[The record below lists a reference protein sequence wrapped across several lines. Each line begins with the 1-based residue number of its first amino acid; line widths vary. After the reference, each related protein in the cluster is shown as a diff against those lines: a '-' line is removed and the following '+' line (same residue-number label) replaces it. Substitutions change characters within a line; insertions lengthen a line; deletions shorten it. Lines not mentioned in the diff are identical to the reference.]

1 MNQSPGGIENATG
14 LFGLQHLKSL
24 NLAYNQFDATQI
36 PSRLANLRNLT
47 YLNLS
52 NAGFGGQIPIE
63 ISNMARLV
71 TLDLSSLSYSGSS
84 LESQNLRASPLNIEN
99 SNLSTFPLKF
109 EIPNSSTSL
118 ELKIST
124 TSLFK
129 LKISNLSLLIQN
141 FTQLRELYLDGLF
154 SLSGPITSSFAKLR
168 SLSVIRLDQ
177 NSLSSLVPKVLAQFM
192 NLTSLRLSNCG
203 LRGTFPQKI
212 LQLATLEHLDLSNNK
227 FLQGS
232 LPNFPQNQSLRT
244 LTLTFTNFSGILPD
258 SIANLKN
265 LSRIELSNCNFTG
278 AIPTSM
284 ANLTQIVYLDLSSNR
299 FTWSNAHLSTR
310 SKNLSYLDLSRNQLT
325 EASAWPTTKLR
336 AKFLDF
342 PDASSSL
349 LDTLD
354 LSGNRLE
361 GPIPMLEPIPSSV
374 GNLGQLE
381 SFDLSWNQLSGEIPL
396 QLASLNFLS
405 FLNLS
410 NNHFLGKIPSAK
422 SEDSA
427 PALSKEL
434 DWQFI
439 VTGTGFGIA
448 SAVVVVPLMFSDK
461 VNQWYDDHMID
472 ELLMVV
478 LPMFGLIYKTSHQR
492 RIEAEKD
499 LEEENTDE
507 DDDEYDETET
517 EEFRGRYC
525 VLCSKLDVTR
535 ERVVHDPKFL
545 VSGQC
550 QSDQQSLLLQLKNS
564 VVFNSNSSVNLAH
577 WDQNTDCCNWS
588 GVDCDDAGHVIGLN
602 LSNESISGGIE
613 NATGLFALQNLNSLN
628 LAYNKFN
635 ATQIPSRL
643 ANLTNLTYLNLSNA
657 GFAGQIPSS
666 ISGMTK
672 LVTLDLSSLT
682 FVGVSLL
689 KLENPNLS
697 TFLQNFT
704 EIRELYLDG
713 VNISAQGNEWCQA
726 LSSSLPNLQ
735 VLSMSSCFLSGPI
748 DLSLG
753 NLQSLSVIRLNQN
766 NLSSP
771 VPDIL
776 ANFSNLT
783 SLHLSN
789 CGLQGTFPEKILQV
803 PTLGTLDL
811 SHNNLL
817 QGSLPD
823 FPRNNSLRS
832 LMLQE
837 TSLSGPLLDSIG
849 ELKSLSRIELTSCNF
864 TGPIPTSLSNLT
876 QLVYLDLSLN
886 NFTGPVPPLH
896 MSKNLSYL
904 DLSQNHLTGAIS
916 FTEWK
921 QLLYLVY
928 VDLWNNSLEGKI
940 PSSLFSRP
948 LLKQLQLANNQFE
961 GQLPE
966 FLNPSTSVLETLDL
980 TGNRLE
986 GHIPMS
992 IFELKHLSI
1001 LLLSSNK
1008 FNGTV
1013 QLDKVQKLGNLTRL
1027 DFSYNSLVVNASSG
1041 SSFPPKISTLKLASC
1056 NLSMIPDLKNQ
1067 TNLYQLDLSD
1077 NQISGEIPNWI
1088 WRVGNGNL
1096 IHLNLSHNL
1105 LVGLQEP
1112 YNLSNLSV
1120 LDLHF
1125 NKLQGEIPKPP
1136 QSAIYAMMA
1145 DEDEAQSNLKH
1156 LRFEFLGLT
1165 QLYYQDSVTV
1175 TSKGQEMELVKIL
1188 TIFTSI
1194 DLSSNKLEG
1203 PIPEVM
1209 GQFISLYVLNLSN
1222 NALTGTI
1229 PISYWKLATTGVLGP
1244 LSTQLQSF
1252 SSTSFEGNERLC
1264 GPPLTNNCTT
1274 NSSKSEHSAPALSK
1288 EFDWQFIVIGIAFG
1302 IGSAVVV
1309 APLMFSDKVNQW
1321 YDDHIIDELL
1331 MVILPMFGLMY
1342 KTSHQRR
1349 IEAEEYFE
1357 DENTDEDDVD
1367 FDETQTKEFRGRYCV
1382 FCSKL
1387 DVTRK
1392 RVLFMILHV
1401 LAINH
1406 RPYRLLLPLHPHLLH
1421 RHIPLKVKLSLF
1433 LSPFVFCFVHTIQIA
1448 STLEQG

>member
-1 MNQSPGGIENATG
+1 MR
-14 LFGLQHLKSL
+14 
-24 NLAYNQFDATQI
+24 NLLSWLLLIFF
-36 PSRLANLRNLT
+36 LANCFR
-47 YLNLS
+47 
-52 NAGFGGQIPIE
+52 
-63 ISNMARLV
+63 IS
-71 TLDLSSLSYSGSS
+71 
-84 LESQNLRASPLNIEN
+84 
-99 SNLSTFPLKF
+99 
-109 EIPNSSTSL
+109 
-118 ELKIST
+118 
-124 TSLFK
+124 
-129 LKISNLSLLIQN
+129 
-141 FTQLRELYLDGLF
+141 
-154 SLSGPITSSFAKLR
+154 
-168 SLSVIRLDQ
+168 
-177 NSLSSLVPKVLAQFM
+177 
-192 NLTSLRLSNCG
+192 
-203 LRGTFPQKI
+203 
-212 LQLATLEHLDLSNNK
+212 
-227 FLQGS
+227 
-232 LPNFPQNQSLRT
+232 
-244 LTLTFTNFSGILPD
+244 
-258 SIANLKN
+258 
-265 LSRIELSNCNFTG
+265 
-278 AIPTSM
+278 
-284 ANLTQIVYLDLSSNR
+284 
-299 FTWSNAHLSTR
+299 
-310 SKNLSYLDLSRNQLT
+310 
-325 EASAWPTTKLR
+325 
-336 AKFLDF
+336 
-342 PDASSSL
+342 
-349 LDTLD
+349 
-354 LSGNRLE
+354 
-361 GPIPMLEPIPSSV
+361 
-374 GNLGQLE
+374 
-381 SFDLSWNQLSGEIPL
+381 
-396 QLASLNFLS
+396 
-405 FLNLS
+405 
-410 NNHFLGKIPSAK
+410 
-422 SEDSA
+422 
-427 PALSKEL
+427 
-434 DWQFI
+434 
-439 VTGTGFGIA
+439 
-448 SAVVVVPLMFSDK
+448 VV
-461 VNQWYDDHMID
+461 
-472 ELLMVV
+472 
-478 LPMFGLIYKTSHQR
+478 
-492 RIEAEKD
+492 
-499 LEEENTDE
+499 
-507 DDDEYDETET
+507 
-517 EEFRGRYC
+517 
-525 VLCSKLDVTR
+525 
-535 ERVVHDPKFL
+535 L

-628 LAYNKFN
+628 LAYNRFN
-635 ATQIPSRL
+635 AIQIPSRL

-682 FVGVSLL
+682 FVGDSLL

-713 VNISAQGNEWCQA
+713 VNISAHGNEWCQA
-726 LSSSLPNLQ
+726 LSSLLPNLQ

-771 VPDIL
+771 VPGIL
-776 ANFSNLT
+776 AKFSNLT

-789 CGLQGTFPEKILQV
+789 CELQGTFPEQIFKV
-803 PTLGTLDL
+803 PTLETLEL

-837 TSLSGPLLDSIG
+837 TSFSGPLPYSIG
-849 ELKSLSRIELTSCNF
+849 ELKSLSRIELASCNF
-864 TGPIPTSLSNLT
+864 TGPIPTSLANLT
-876 QLVYLDLSLN
+876 QLVYLDLSSN

-916 FTEWK
+916 FTDWK

-961 GQLPE
+961 GQVPE
-966 FLNPSTSVLETLDL
+966 FLNPSNSVLETLDL

-1013 QLDKVQKLGNLTRL
+1013 QLDKVQKLSNLTRL
-1027 DFSYNSLVVNASSG
+1027 DFSYNSLVVNVSSG

-1056 NLSMIPDLKNQ
+1056 KLSMIPDLKNQ

-1088 WRVGNGNL
+1088 WGVGNGNL

-1105 LVGLQEP
+1105 LAGLQEP
-1112 YNLSNLSV
+1112 FNLSNLSV

-1136 QSAIYAMMA
+1136 ESAIYVDYSCNFFSSIPA
-1145 DEDEAQSNLKH
+1145 DIGT
-1156 LRFEFLGLT
+1156 FLP
-1165 QLYYQDSVTV
+1165 VTV
-1175 TSKGQEMELVKIL
+1175 FFSVSNNSL
-1188 TIFTSI
+1188 TGVIPETICNSAYLQVL
-1194 DLSSNKLEG
+1194 DLSDNNLNG
-1203 PIPEVM
+1203 TIPTCLIQKIENL
-1209 GQFISLYVLNLSN
+1209 GVLNLRRN
-1222 NALTGTI
+1222 NLIGTI
-1229 PISYWKLATTGVLGP
+1229 PDAFPGNCGLQTLNLNGNQVEGSVPKSLA
-1244 LSTQLQSF
+1244 
-1252 SSTSFEGNERLC
+1252 
-1264 GPPLTNNCTT
+1264 NCTT
-1274 NSSKSEHSAPALSK
+1274 LEVLDLGNNQITDNFPCWLKEISSFRVLVLRSNKFYGKIGCPEIQGSWSML
-1288 EFDWQFIVIGIAFG
+1288 QIFIVIGIAFG

-1321 YDDHIIDELL
+1321 YDDHIIDEFL
-1331 MVILPMFGLMY
+1331 MMILPMFGLMY

-1357 DENTDEDDVD
+1357 DEKTDEDDVD
-1367 FDETQTKEFRGRYCV
+1367 FDENANQRISRAGWQLAPYWAGIPRNKRG
-1382 FCSKL
+1382 
-1387 DVTRK
+1387 
-1392 RVLFMILHV
+1392 
-1401 LAINH
+1401 
-1406 RPYRLLLPLHPHLLH
+1406 
-1421 RHIPLKVKLSLF
+1421 
-1433 LSPFVFCFVHTIQIA
+1433 
-1448 STLEQG
+1448 QG